1 MVIDDKDSHLKNLLQ
16 TISDLHECLCSL
28 SITTSPVPTPTPRKA
43 CAGTPPSTDELS
55 GDIGSLLKNH
65 PKILQSLTI
74 RGTTTTTHKGSLLSL
89 FIKGNRNIL
98 AKVTLSDMP
107 LSKDDLKLLANLPM
121 LR

>member
-1 MVIDDKDSHLKNLLQ
+1 MLQ
-16 TISDLHECLCSL
+16 TISDLHECLRSL
-28 SITTSPVPTPTPRKA
+28 SITTTIPVATPTPREVL
-43 CAGTPPSTDELS
+43 GTTNPASADELPAD
-55 GDIGSLLKNH
+55 GNGNGNGIGSLLKNH